1 MGPQSWTGGAMGQ
14 VLAFGHCKSASTV
27 STTPDSTPS
36 STEGV
41 NEDSDF
47 PDPGTPQ
54 EFSEEDEE
62 TDSLLDW
69 RMTAMWTEP
78 GAGSR
83 RDLSGALVR
92 TETIETLLAEDD
104 GCSSLM
110 ETQCV
115 AGAPGIR
122 EVPSAQEWRQEAG
135 GHPQPQAT
143 CEPHP
148 PASDSAPHSFE
159 TSQSASR
166 DTLTCETTTGRAAK
180 TRQVGKDKSEAPL
193 GERHGLETEAAGA
206 DSLQAESVCGEKSD
220 AQTEAVSRGRQDPQ
234 REGASEDRSGRR
246 AESPSEERGGE
257 QAERV
262 SGSRRSVGTECVA
275 GERQSVQTEPV
286 LEGRESPQ
294 SEPVSDE
301 GLQPGG
307 DPATSRSQE
316 PGLWG
321 YPECQLMA
329 TPITS
334 RTQELDVRQRDVPET
349 QRLQRVHLLRSFVA
363 IPQSV
368 TDLLYWEDVKKTGS
382 VFGAIIL
389 VMFSLTQFS
398 SISVLAYLTLSIL
411 SVTISLRVY
420 TSVLHLVY
428 KTQERHPFQVY
439 LDMDI
444 TLSQEQ
450 LRKYTE
456 TLLLYIT
463 SSINH
468 LRRLFLV
475 QHLLE
480 SLKFGVLLWLMTY
493 IGAVFNG
500 LTIVILVVVTAFIVP
515 LVYQKHK
522 VQIDQYLGL
531 LTGQI
536 NRIKAKIQ
544 AKFPSTKAAAQ

>member
-1 MGPQSWTGGAMGQ
+1 MGW
-14 VLAFGHCKSASTV
+14 K
-27 STTPDSTPS
+27 
-36 STEGV
+36 
-41 NEDSDF
+41 
-47 PDPGTPQ
+47 
-54 EFSEEDEE
+54 
-62 TDSLLDW
+62 
-69 RMTAMWTEP
+69 
-78 GAGSR
+78 
-83 RDLSGALVR
+83 
-92 TETIETLLAEDD
+92 
-104 GCSSLM
+104 
-110 ETQCV
+110 
-115 AGAPGIR
+115 
-122 EVPSAQEWRQEAG
+122 
-135 GHPQPQAT
+135 
-143 CEPHP
+143 
-148 PASDSAPHSFE
+148 
-159 TSQSASR
+159 
-166 DTLTCETTTGRAAK
+166 
-180 TRQVGKDKSEAPL
+180 
-193 GERHGLETEAAGA
+193 
-206 DSLQAESVCGEKSD
+206 
-220 AQTEAVSRGRQDPQ
+220 
-234 REGASEDRSGRR
+234 
-246 AESPSEERGGE
+246 
-257 QAERV
+257 
-262 SGSRRSVGTECVA
+262 
-275 GERQSVQTEPV
+275 
-286 LEGRESPQ
+286 
-294 SEPVSDE
+294 
-301 GLQPGG
+301 
-307 DPATSRSQE
+307 
-316 PGLWG
+316 
-321 YPECQLMA
+321 
-329 TPITS
+329 
-334 RTQELDVRQRDVPET
+334 
-349 QRLQRVHLLRSFVA
+349 
-363 IPQSV
+363 V

>member
-1 MGPQSWTGGAMGQ
+1 MEPRSE
-14 VLAFGHCKSASTV
+14 C
-27 STTPDSTPS
+27 
-36 STEGV
+36 
-41 NEDSDF
+41 
-47 PDPGTPQ
+47 PG
-54 EFSEEDEE
+54 
-62 TDSLLDW
+62 
-69 RMTAMWTEP
+69 M
-78 GAGSR
+78 
-83 RDLSGALVR
+83 
-92 TETIETLLAEDD
+92 
-104 GCSSLM
+104 
-110 ETQCV
+110 
-115 AGAPGIR
+115 
-122 EVPSAQEWRQEAG
+122 
-135 GHPQPQAT
+135 
-143 CEPHP
+143 
-148 PASDSAPHSFE
+148 
-159 TSQSASR
+159 
-166 DTLTCETTTGRAAK
+166 
-180 TRQVGKDKSEAPL
+180 
-193 GERHGLETEAAGA
+193 
-206 DSLQAESVCGEKSD
+206 ESVW
-220 AQTEAVSRGRQDPQ
+220 SRFCC
-234 REGASEDRSGRR
+234 RE
-246 AESPSEERGGE
+246 
-257 QAERV
+257 
-262 SGSRRSVGTECVA
+262 T
-275 GERQSVQTEPV
+275 
-286 LEGRESPQ
+286 
-294 SEPVSDE
+294 
-301 GLQPGG
+301 
-307 DPATSRSQE
+307 
-316 PGLWG
+316 
-321 YPECQLMA
+321 
-329 TPITS
+329 
-334 RTQELDVRQRDVPET
+334 
-349 QRLQRVHLLRSFVA
+349 
-363 IPQSV
+363 V